1 MQLIFDFPVIPRF
14 SFENFVVCG
23 GNKTAYHFARKIAA
37 GDATENLLYVHG
49 PEGSGKTHLLTALC
63 NAVDGRYFS
72 FRDAATLYSGEFGT
86 TEGSSGLSDY
96 FADAGALILDDLHLL
111 PDNQDA
117 RVELWELFNAFYTS
131 GRRIAIAGLAPPK
144 ELPHLDGHLTSRLLW
159 GLVAR
164 MDVSDDESR
173 RMILKKLAEDRQ
185 MSLADD
191 VIDQMLLR
199 VRRDIPSLVYALET
213 INRFAIATKRKIGLR
228 LAKEA
233 LGLMREP

>member
-14 SFENFVVCG
+14 SFENFVVCC
-23 GNKTAYHFARKIAA
+23 GNRTAYQFAGKLASA
-37 GDATENLLYVHG
+37 DATENLIYVYG

-63 NAVDGRYFS
+63 NALDGRYFS
-72 FRDAATLYSGEFGT
+72 FRDAESLYAGDYPSE
-86 TEGSSGLSDY
+86 GLSRLADH
-96 FADAGALILDDLHLL
+96 FADARALILDDLHLL
-111 PDNQDA
+111 PDNQEV
-117 RVELWELFNAFYTS
+117 RVELWELFNACYNS
-131 GRRIAIAGLAPPK
+131 GRKIAIAGLAPPK

-185 MSLADD
+185 MTLPDE

-213 INRFAIATKRKIGLR
+213 INRYAIATKRKIGLR

-233 LGLMREP
+233 LGLIW

>member
-14 SFENFVVCG
+14 SFENFVVCS
-23 GNKTAYHFARKIAA
+23 GNKTAYHFARKIAT
-37 GDATENLLYVHG
+37 GDATENLLYIYG

-63 NAVDGRYFS
+63 HAVGGRYFS
-72 FRDAATLYSGEFGT
+72 FRDAGSLYLGDEP
-86 TEGSSGLSDY
+86 TEGSSRLADH
-96 FADAGALILDDLHLL
+96 FADATALVLDDLHLL
-111 PDNQDA
+111 PDSQQV
-117 RVELWELFNAFYTS
+117 RVELWELFNAFYTA
-131 GRRIAIAGLAPPK
+131 GKKIAIAGLVPPK

-185 MSLADD
+185 MALPDE

-213 INRFAIATKRKIGLR
+213 INRTAIATKRKVSLR
-228 LAKEA
+228 LAKEIFKSN
-233 LGLMREP
+233 

>member
-1 MQLIFDFPVIPRF
+1 MQLIFDFPFISRF

-23 GNKTAYHFARKIAA
+23 GNKTAYHFAQKIAT
-37 GDATENLLYVHG
+37 GDATENLLYIYG

-63 NAVDGRYFS
+63 NALDGKYFS
-72 FRDAATLYSGEFGT
+72 FRDADTLYLGGYP
-86 TEGSSGLSDY
+86 TEGLSSLTDH
-96 FADAGALILDDLHLL
+96 FADASALILDDLHLL
-111 PDNQDA
+111 PDSQEA

-131 GRRIAIAGLAPPK
+131 GRKIGIAGLTPPK

-164 MDVSDDESR
+164 MDVSDDASR

-185 MSLADD
+185 MSLPDE
-191 VIDQMLLR
+191 VIDQMLLK

-228 LAKEA
+228 LAKEV
-233 LGLMREP
+233 LD

>member
-14 SFENFVVCG
+14 SFDNFVVCG
-23 GNKTAYHFARKIAA
+23 GNKTAYHFARKIAT
-37 GDATENLLYVHG
+37 GDANENLLYIHG

-63 NAVDGRYFS
+63 HAVEGRYFS
-72 FRDAATLYSGEFGT
+72 FRDADALYAGERDG
-86 TEGSSGLSDY
+86 EGSSRLAEH
-96 FADAGALILDDLHLL
+96 FADAKALILDDLHLL
-111 PDNQDA
+111 PDDQEV
-117 RVELWELFNAFYTS
+117 RVELWELFNAYYSS
-131 GRRIAIAGLAPPK
+131 GRKIAIAGLTPPK

-185 MSLADD
+185 MSLPEE
-191 VIDQMLLR
+191 VIDQMLLK

-233 LGLMREP
+233 LG

>member
-14 SFENFVVCG
+14 GFENFVVCS
-23 GNKTAYHFARKIAA
+23 GNKTAYQFAQKIAT
-37 GDATENLLYVHG
+37 GDATENLLYIYG
-49 PEGSGKTHLLTALC
+49 PEGSGKTHLLTALA
-63 NAVDGRYFS
+63 NTIGGKYFS
-72 FRDAATLYSGEFGT
+72 FRDADALYCGDYH
-86 TEGSSGLSDY
+86 TEGPSRLADLFAESS
-96 FADAGALILDDLHLL
+96 ALILDDLHLL
-111 PDNQDA
+111 PDNQEV

-131 GRRIAIAGLAPPK
+131 GRKIGIAGLTPPK

-185 MSLADD
+185 MSLPDE

-228 LAKEA
+228 LAKEV
-233 LGLMREP
+233 LRID

>member
-23 GNKTAYHFARKIAA
+23 GNKTAYLFAQKIAT
-37 GDATENLLYVHG
+37 GDATENLLYIYG
-49 PEGSGKTHLLTALC
+49 PEGSGKTHLLTALS
-63 NAVDGRYFS
+63 NALGGMYFS
-72 FRDAATLYSGEFGT
+72 FRDAGSLYSGDDP
-86 TEGSSGLSDY
+86 TEGSSRLADH
-96 FADAGALILDDLHLL
+96 FADATALILDDLHLL
-111 PDNQDA
+111 PDNQEV
-117 RVELWELFNAFYTS
+117 RVELWELFNAFYIS
-131 GRRIAIAGLAPPK
+131 GKKIAISGPTPPK

-185 MSLADD
+185 MSLPDE

-213 INRFAIATKRKIGLR
+213 INRYAIATKRKIGLR

-233 LGLMREP
+233 L